1 MACVGRHCSR
11 DGRTVVNLRAL
22 NSLMELLGGL
32 AVLVGLMFVGFELK
46 QNTEAVQA
54 STLQNLTDES
64 QEYLLL
70 LAQDEELNRIWRQA
84 VAEGVDTLN
93 ESEASR
99 LVFLY
104 RAQWIR
110 FQNAYLQWRRG
121 TLDDEDW
128 AFYRGVICRKEG
140 DSGSPS
146 LRGSTWP
153 DHRAALTEGFVNFV
167 ETCWQDGAP

>member
-1 MACVGRHCSR
+1 MR
-11 DGRTVVNLRAL
+11 NL
-22 NSLMELLGGL
+22 NSLMELIGGL
-32 AVLVGLMFVGFELK
+32 AVLVGLIFVGFELK

-70 LAQDEELNRIWRQA
+70 LAQDEDLNRIWRQA
-84 VAEGVDTLN
+84 VAEGVDSLD

-110 FQNAYLQWRRG
+110 FQNAFLQWQRG
-121 TLDDEDW
+121 TLNDEDW
-128 AFYRGVICRKEG
+128 VFYRGVICRSEG
-140 DSGSPS
+140 DPGSPS
-146 LRGSTWP
+146 LRGATWP
-153 DHRAALTEGFVNFV
+153 DHRDALTERFVAFV
-167 ETCWQDGAP
+167 EQCWEAGSR